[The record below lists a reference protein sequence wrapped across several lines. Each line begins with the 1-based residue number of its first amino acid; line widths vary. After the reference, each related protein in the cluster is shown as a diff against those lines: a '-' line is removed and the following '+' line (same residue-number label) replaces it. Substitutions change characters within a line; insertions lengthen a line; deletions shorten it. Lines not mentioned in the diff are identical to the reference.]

1 MFDSNSIHTGNEF
14 TTENNLREIK
24 ALIEKST

>member
-1 MFDSNSIHTGNEF
+1 MFDSGNLTNVNEF

-24 ALIEKST
+24 MLIEKST